1 MSVSHEL
8 LDVVDENDNVVA
20 VKTRGEIH
28 ARGLMHRAVHILLF
42 NSRGELFLQKR
53 SLAKDEQPGKWD
65 SSAAGHVDSG
75 EDYADC
81 ARREIGE
88 ELGIVAEQPLQELFR
103 LAASM
108 LTGNEHCVVY
118 RYCFDGPLVL
128 QAEEIDDGQWIDS
141 GEHGPVGRRGGI
153 ATYRGGPFNLEAL
166 PGGGLLKHDVKAQV
180 SALNGLNWL
189 GSGSE
194 RETIQFD
201 FIVK

>member
-1 MSVSHEL
+1 VSVSHEL

-42 NSRGELFLQKR
+42 NSKGELFLQKR

-103 LAASM
+103 LVASM
-108 LTGNEHCVVY
+108 LTGNEHSVVY

-128 QAEEIDDGQWIDS
+128 QAEEIDDGQWIDAAS
-141 GEHGPVGRRGGI
+141 MDQWVAEGESQL
-153 ATYRGGPFNLEAL
+153 TEAVRL
-166 PGGGLLKHDVKAQV
+166 IWKRY
-180 SALNGLNWL
+180 
-189 GSGSE
+189 
-194 RETIQFD
+194 RETGH
-201 FIVK
+201 

>member
-8 LDVVDENDNVVA
+8 LDVVDENDKVVA

-75 EDYADC
+75 EDYVDC

-88 ELGIVAEQPLQELFR
+88 ELGIVVEQPLQELFK
-103 LAASM
+103 LAASIQ
-108 LTGNEHCVVY
+108 TGNEHSVIY
-118 RYCFDGPLVL
+118 RYSFDGPLVL
-128 QAEEIDDGQWIDS
+128 QAEEIDDGQWIDAVS
-141 GEHGPVGRRGGI
+141 MDQWVAQGESQLTEAVRLIWKR
-153 ATYRGGPFNLEAL
+153 YREA
-166 PGGGLLKHDVKAQV
+166 GH
-180 SALNGLNWL
+180 
-189 GSGSE
+189 
-194 RETIQFD
+194 
-201 FIVK
+201 